1 MKTKLTSLLT
11 ALVLIGSLLPT
22 HAAVT
27 GRSADSSL
35 AGTEKLLSDSSG
47 TDTYI
52 LVSTLL
58 AGQALT
64 PTSVNGLTITTS
76 TGTLT
81 VPNGV
86 TLTGPAAR

>member
-11 ALVLIGSLLPT
+11 ALVLIGSLHPT

-27 GRSADSSL
+27 GRSAGSSL

-52 LVSTLL
+52 LVSTIW
-58 AGQALT
+58 ASPALT
-64 PTSVNGLTITTS
+64 GGLTATGS
-76 TGTLT
+76 TAYVYSGSTC
-81 VPNGV
+81 
-86 TLTGPAAR
+86 AF